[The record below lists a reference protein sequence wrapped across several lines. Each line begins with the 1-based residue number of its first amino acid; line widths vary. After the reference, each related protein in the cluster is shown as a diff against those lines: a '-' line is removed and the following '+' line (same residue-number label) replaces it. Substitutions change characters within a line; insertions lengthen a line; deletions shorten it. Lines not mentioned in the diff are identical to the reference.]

1 MAPGYQS
8 SETHI
13 VLAEDLYEEA
23 AEGDE
28 PEPLEVVPKKLLDL
42 EELTYTKD
50 LTEARSILALYMA
63 RDIINSRKE

>member
-13 VLAEDLYEEA
+13 VLAEDLYEES

-28 PEPLEVVPKKLLDL
+28 PEPLEIVQKKLSEL
-42 EELTYTKD
+42 EQLTYNKD

-63 RDIINSRKE
+63 REIINNREK

>member
-13 VLAEDLYEEA
+13 VLAENLYEET

-28 PEPLEVVPKKLLDL
+28 PEPLEIVPKKLSDLDQ
-42 EELTYTKD
+42 LTYNED